1 MTAPSP
7 AIPGA
12 VQRGSLELAK
22 KTKPFSIID
31 FVWRRAPLILGAG
44 IPVFLVLGLFL
55 PLFSSPVYTVD
66 AKVLITPTKAPTIDG
81 RDRELIQ
88 GDVGWFAR
96 TLVLRLTNPDI
107 LRAALRKV
115 PDDKRPKFLRGLGDS
130 DKAVFV
136 LMSRIKSLEIQ
147 RTYMIKISL
156 SGSDAAGLAEML
168 NAVLDTFIERLQ
180 AEQERQYL
188 SQLNYLKN
196 EREKM
201 ADRVSREKESL
212 VGIARELDSNAFLN
226 EGYAGHLDKL
236 RLVQDLYWTAQG
248 VAVDKK
254 EKYEQARKD
263 REEIQK
269 MSIDPFADAEVSN
282 FLGINQMEQWTYVET
297 QGLRKSIEGLTTD
310 NSDRKNVEERMK
322 SMLEYLKTYKEK
334 VATDTKATFGA
345 KRAYE
350 FDADIIRART
360 AYEAAQSAA
369 DRLQGQLKEAESE
382 ASKVAE
388 AMFRGSEFSYGVT
401 QFRNR
406 LASIDARVDDA
417 ELEAKAPLPV
427 LIDQHALVPER
438 PASSNASKLQM
449 FALVVSFGLIGGI
462 CVVFDFFDSR
472 IRSRAELGAAIGGP
486 GCEPVCALLPGGVE
500 DPEFPALLGGA
511 GPAASAIRDF
521 AVRLVVEH
529 QTSGARVIDMVGIH
543 GRSGNSA
550 VTLTLARALA
560 GHGLRV
566 LAAEL
571 PCPSPG
577 LARLADLSG
586 NLPKGAW
593 ASKSPDPSSSA
604 QLLPW
609 VVGTPEDDVR
619 STLEKFLSSARSG
632 YDIVLLDS
640 PALKT
645 SDIAHEVALK
655 SDVVVLVARQ
665 DVGRF
670 GDARHIVEWCAAGG
684 VPAITA
690 LLNFSESDPLRARAE
705 QLFQKVMDFA
715 SRFHDEAVIRLGKLA
730 GTLKA
735 RLPEKFR
742 RKP

>member
-1 MTAPSP
+1 MTASAPVL
-7 AIPGA
+7 PGA
-12 VQRGSLELAK
+12 VQRGSLEMAK
-22 KTKPFSIID
+22 KSKPFSIFG

-44 IPVFLVLGLFL
+44 IPIFLVLSLFL

-115 PDDKRPKFLRGLGDS
+115 PDEKRPKFLRGMGDS
-130 DKAVFV
+130 DRAVFV

-156 SGSDAAGLAEML
+156 SGSEAAGLAEML
-168 NAVLDTFIERLQ
+168 NSVLDTFIEKLQ
-180 AEQERQYL
+180 AEQGRQYL

-201 ADRVSREKESL
+201 ADRVSREKESM
-212 VGIARELDSNAFLN
+212 VGIAKELNSNAFLN
-226 EGYAGHLDKL
+226 EGYSGHLDKL
-236 RLVQDLYWTAQG
+236 RLVQDLYWSAEG

-254 EKYEQARKD
+254 EKLEQARKD

-269 MSIDPFADAEVSN
+269 MSMDPFADAEVSN
-282 FLGINQMEQWTYVET
+282 FLGINQMEQWTYVES
-297 QGLRKSIEGLTTD
+297 QGLRKSIEGLTVD

-322 SMLEYLKTYKEK
+322 SMLEYLKVYKEK
-334 VATDTKATFGA
+334 VATDTKATFSA

-350 FDADIIRART
+350 FDADVIRART
-360 AYEAAQSAA
+360 AYEAAQAAA
-369 DRLQGQLKEAESE
+369 DRLQGQLKEAEAE

-427 LIDQHALVPER
+427 LIDQHALAPER
-438 PASSNASKLQM
+438 PASSNASKLQI

-462 CVVFDFFDSR
+462 CVVFDFFDPR
-472 IRSRAELGAAIGGP
+472 IRSREELGAAIGGP
-486 GCEPVCALLPGGVE
+486 GCEPVAALLPGGAE
-500 DPEFPALLGGA
+500 DPAFPALLGGM

-529 QTSGARVIDMVGIH
+529 QASGARVIDMVGIH

-550 VTLTLARALA
+550 ITLTLARALA

-571 PCPSPG
+571 PCSSPG

-586 NLPKGAW
+586 DLPTGAW

-609 VVGTPEDDVR
+609 VAGTAEDDMR
-619 STLEKFLSSARSG
+619 STLEKFLISARSG

-655 SDVVVLVARQ
+655 SDVVVLVAKQ

-690 LLNFSESDPLRARAE
+690 LLNFSQPDPLRARAG
-705 QLFQKVMDFA
+705 QLFHKVMDFG
-715 SRFHDEAVIRLGKLA
+715 SRFHEEALIRLGKLA
-730 GTLKA
+730 GNLHA
-735 RLPEKFR
+735 RLPEKFH